1 MHSLYHND
9 LSDSFP
15 NKYISD
21 HDEGYPRPELIKEH
35 LEAEANSINA
45 TLATLFPQR
54 PRLGLLFSPDP
65 YETEKTIDMYFHSNS
80 ALKCCYPRGRRISR
94 QKIKST
100 EIYGGLKVRRPN

>member
-21 HDEGYPRPELIKEH
+21 HDDGYSRPELIKEH

-65 YETEKTIDMYFHSNS
+65 YEVEKTIDMYPHTYLASKYSFR
-80 ALKCCYPRGRRISR
+80 KDRRTSR
-94 QKIKST
+94 QKTKFT
-100 EIYGGLKVRRPN
+100 VTLGG

>member
-9 LSDSFP
+9 LSDSFH
-15 NKYISD
+15 NKYLSD
-21 HDEGYPRPELIKEH
+21 HEDTYPRPELIKEH

-65 YETEKTIDMYFHSNS
+65 YEVEKTIDMYYKHHSVS
-80 ALKCCYPRGRRISR
+80 KCSFLKDRRISKAR
-94 QKIKST
+94 TKFTVIS
-100 EIYGGLKVRRPN
+100 EE